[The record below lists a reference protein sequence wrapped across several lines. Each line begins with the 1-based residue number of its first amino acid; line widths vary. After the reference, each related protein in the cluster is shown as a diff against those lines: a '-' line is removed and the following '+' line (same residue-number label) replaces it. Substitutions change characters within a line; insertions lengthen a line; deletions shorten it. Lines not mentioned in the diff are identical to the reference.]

1 MAISFICIISAC
13 EQVVSRSFPVS
24 TLTREKKINV
34 LYLNHIEH
42 WLQECL
48 QLRSHMFQVIIRV
61 LTGHDVRDDRII
73 DG

>member
-1 MAISFICIISAC
+1 MDDFLFIFLAC

-42 WLQECL
+42 WLQECI
-48 QLRSHMFQVIIRV
+48 QLRSHMFQVKPSNNTPNRKN
-61 LTGHDVRDDRII
+61 
-73 DG
+73 